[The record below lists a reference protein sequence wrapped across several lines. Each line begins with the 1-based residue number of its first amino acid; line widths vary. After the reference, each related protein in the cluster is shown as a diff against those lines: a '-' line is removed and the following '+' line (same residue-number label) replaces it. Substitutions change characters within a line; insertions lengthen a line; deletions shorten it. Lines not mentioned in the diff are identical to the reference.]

1 MPARRGTGCAS
12 SPMSAR
18 ARGAQAH
25 QPCGARN
32 REVRSNDLRKG
43 QRMTCRK
50 IIRGVLTLIAVLAVI
65 DPRDVLAH
73 PMGNFSINHY
83 AGISVEPGFIEVRYL
98 IDMAEIPTYQ
108 EIQNTGIVPREG
120 DPGLAAYLDRKAQI
134 LAEGLALQVNG
145 QLLPLQPV
153 SQDVIFPAGAGGLPT
168 MKLGFVYRAALNN

>member
-1 MPARRGTGCAS
+1 MRGHRLARVWFAAIQSFCLPAKSQAS
-12 SPMSAR
+12 DAP
-18 ARGAQAH
+18 
-25 QPCGARN
+25 
-32 REVRSNDLRKG
+32 
-43 QRMTCRK
+43 
-50 IIRGVLTLIAVLAVI
+50 
-65 DPRDVLAH
+65 
-73 PMGNFSINHY
+73 PMGNFSISHY
-83 AGISVEPGFIEVRYL
+83 AGLRVHQGFVEIRYL

-168 MKLGFVYRAALNN
+168 MKLGFVYRAALNNLSPGSPRVVQYRDDNF